1 MRKLEDLPQVTIA
14 AVNGPAVGVGLEM
27 ATLCD
32 MRIASDR
39 ARFGEVAVPAG
50 FVPESGGARNLPKLI
65 GIGRAMRLILTGEI
79 IDAKEALRIG
89 LVEEVVRPGKL
100 LKTSFDLAGR
110 IAANPYLSVRHA
122 KRLVKM
128 YWNWNRTDEGY
139 QQELEAVL
147 EITRTKDCQ
156 EGMRAFVEKRP
167 PRYTYP
173 YDAGSPFPS
182 KRPGNKSKK

>member
-1 MRKLEDLPQVTIA
+1 
-14 AVNGPAVGVGLEM
+14 M

-32 MRIASDR
+32 MRIASDN

-79 IDAKEALRIG
+79 IDAQEALRIG
-89 LVEEVVRPGKL
+89 LVEEVVPAGKL
-100 LKTSFDLAGR
+100 LDTALALAGR
-110 IAANPYLSVRHA
+110 IAANPYLSVRQA

-156 EGMRAFVEKRP
+156 EGMRAFVDKRS
-167 PRYTYP
+167 PRYTDP
-173 YDAGSPFPS
+173 YGVNWPFPS
-182 KRPGNKSKK
+182 QDPGKERKK